1 MEGHLLSSLALNS
14 KGNGF
19 ISEAKL
25 KTIFPALGLL
35 VSGKHTEL
43 IYVKGFGEYKKLG
56 QTLDDAAGEAFDKV
70 GRMLNFGYPGGPVV
84 SEFAKRGTLGV
95 IDLPIPME
103 KSKDL
108 NFSYSGLKT
117 ACLYK
122 IKVLRESRLSEKDW
136 VYDFCRSFV
145 ESVTQ
150 SLLIKLEMALEMH
163 PEIKTVLVGGGVIA
177 NEHILRAL
185 GKVTK
190 LRNKDYFY
198 PLAED
203 RGDNAAMIGVAA
215 YYNFKQNI
223 ILKSDSDI
231 NSLERNPRLSL

>member
-1 MEGHLLSSLALNS
+1 
-14 KGNGF
+14 
-19 ISEAKL
+19 
-25 KTIFPALGLL
+25 
-35 VSGKHTEL
+35 
-43 IYVKGFGEYKKLG
+43 
-56 QTLDDAAGEAFDKV
+56 AGEAFDKV